1 MKVIVYLFDADGE
14 DREIELDKNILSNI
28 NDKQLL
34 WVNILERDE
43 ATLKK
48 VASVLHL
55 ENVPLRGVLR
65 VYERPKI
72 YKFADFYHFFIIS
85 VETGEGG
92 ALRSIPIDFLVG
104 KNFVVTVHD
113 GDVKYLQDFVR
124 RERGESQIGELDA
137 ESFVATMLDLH
148 IASYFRVLER
158 VEHQVDKMDE
168 RILEKELEDDEFL
181 EQMVDLRREVSK
193 LRRWFLPH
201 RDLFFTLS
209 RSDFRRIAE
218 SDSFESFQQLNEHFE
233 SAVDSIESS
242 RDTVLSL
249 FDLYT
254 TKSSHRM
261 NNAMRRLTFTTLT
274 VGGLGV
280 IAGVF
285 GMNFEVGFF
294 KSAESGF
301 WMTIGAMAILAVI
314 TASVA
319 YYRRWI

>member
-1 MKVIVYLFDADGE
+1 MNVVVYLFDANGE
-14 DREIELDKNILSNI
+14 DREVELNENILNNV
-28 NDKQLL
+28 NDKHLL

-43 ATLKK
+43 ATLKY
-48 VASVLHL
+48 VANTLHL
-55 ENVPLRGVLR
+55 KKVPVRGVLR

-72 YKFADFYHFFIIS
+72 YKFADFYHFFIVS
-85 VETGEGG
+85 VEAGEGG

-113 GDVKYLQDFVR
+113 GDVKYLQDFVK

-148 IASYFRVLER
+148 IASYFRYLER
-158 VEHQVDKMDE
+158 IEHQVDKLDE
-168 RILEKELEDDEFL
+168 RILETDLEDAEFL
-181 EQMVDLRREVSK
+181 EQMVSLRRDVSK

-201 RDLFFTLS
+201 RDIFFTLS
-209 RSDFRRIAE
+209 RPDFKRIAD
-218 SDSFESFQQLNEHFE
+218 SDSFESFQQLNDHFE
-233 SAVDSIESS
+233 SAADSIESS

-261 NNAMRRLTFTTLT
+261 NNAMRRLTFITLT
-274 VGGLGV
+274 AGGLGV
-280 IAGVF
+280 IAGIF
-285 GMNFEVGFF
+285 GMNFEVEFF
-294 KSAESGF
+294 KSAETGF
-301 WMTIGAMAILAVI
+301 WIAVGGMIILAAI

-319 YYRRWI
+319 YHRRWI

>member
-1 MKVIVYLFDADGE
+1 MGILVYLFDADGK
-14 DREIELDKNILSNI
+14 DREVELTKNILDGVSDN
-28 NDKQLL
+28 QLL
-34 WVNILERDE
+34 WVNILERNE
-43 ATLKK
+43 ATLKR
-48 VASVLHL
+48 VTSVLNL
-55 ENVPLRGVLR
+55 ERIPLRGILR

-72 YKFADFYHFFIIS
+72 YKFTDYYHFFIVS

-92 ALRSIPIDFLVG
+92 ALHSIPIDFLVG

-113 GDVKYLQDFVR
+113 GDVKYLQDFVK

-168 RILEKELEDDEFL
+168 QILSKDMEDAVFL
-181 EQMVDLRREVSK
+181 EQMVCLRREVSK

-201 RDLFFTLS
+201 RDIFFALS
-209 RSDFRRIAE
+209 RSDFKRIAD
-218 SDSFESFQQLNEHFE
+218 SDSSENFQSLNDHFE
-233 SAVDSIESS
+233 SAVDAIESS

-254 TKSSHRM
+254 TKSAHRM
-261 NNAMRRLTFTTLT
+261 NSAMRRLTFITLT

-285 GMNFEVGFF
+285 GMNFEVGLF
-294 KSAESGF
+294 KSAETGF
-301 WMTIGAMAILAVI
+301 WITIGAMTILAAA

-319 YYRRWI
+319 LYRRWI

>member
-1 MKVIVYLFDADGE
+1 MKLIVYLFDADGD
-14 DREIELDKNILSNI
+14 DREIELNENVLNDI

-43 ATLKK
+43 ETLKR
-48 VASVLHL
+48 VASVLNL
-55 ENVPLRGVLR
+55 EKIPVRGILR

-72 YKFADFYHFFIIS
+72 YKFAEFYHFYIVS
-85 VETGEGG
+85 VETGETGVV
-92 ALRSIPIDFLVG
+92 RSIPIDFLVG

-113 GDVKYLQDFVR
+113 GDVKYLQDFVH

-137 ESFVATMLDLH
+137 ENFVATMLDLH

-158 VEHQVDKMDE
+158 VEHAVDKMDE
-168 RILEKELEDDEFL
+168 RILEKDLEDDEFL
-181 EQMVDLRREVSK
+181 EQMVSLRREVSK

-201 RDLFFTLS
+201 RDIFFMLS
-209 RSDFRRIAE
+209 RSDFKQIAD

-261 NNAMRRLTFTTLT
+261 NNAMRRLTFITLT
-274 VGGLGV
+274 AGGLGV
-280 IAGVF
+280 IAGIF
-285 GMNFEVGFF
+285 GMNFEVEFF
-294 KSAESGF
+294 KSAETGF
-301 WMTIGAMAILAVI
+301 WMTIGGMAFLAFI
-314 TASVA
+314 TATVA
-319 YYRRWI
+319 FYRRWI